1 MTYPSGGSQPSSR
14 VERDRAQQGSAGYR
28 PQHGYQPSGGYGDE
42 PHDPYA
48 SLGELNDGAQQQD
61 PYRQDQYQDQRT
73 AEYPRQ
79 VFPRQATRDDPAPP
93 AASATGFTPAVPPAS
108 GFDSTPAADQPPRK
122 RTGLKV
128 FLAAAIVLVLAGGVA
143 GYVFG
148 KPIMAEYPATVA
160 APDTIAGYPRST
172 SAELKSIGDQM
183 DSDLRQGAGFKT
195 TAAGVYHKETDAQ
208 QKIIMIFAGSK
219 LILRPQAEL
228 NAAYD
233 AIESGGL
240 QLADRKAI
248 PAGPLG
254 GRAECATSVTG
265 GVKLSICGWAD
276 HGALGMVMFFDR
288 GSAEAA
294 KLLLDF
300 RQTIQHR

>member
-1 MTYPSGGSQPSSR
+1 MTYPSGGSQPSSWF
-14 VERDRAQQGSAGYR
+14 ERDRAEQGPAGYR
-28 PQHGYQPSGGYGDE
+28 PQHGYPPSDGDGDR
-42 PHDPYA
+42 PRDPYA
-48 SLGELNDGAQQQD
+48 RLNDLNDGQPD
-61 PYRQDQYQDQRT
+61 SSYQDQRT

-79 VFPRQATRDDPAPP
+79 VFPRQTYADDPQPSAPTMP
-93 AASATGFTPAVPPAS
+93 A
-108 GFDSTPAADQPPRK
+108 PAADEPARRR
-122 RTGLKV
+122 RTGLKI
-128 FLAAAIVLVLAGGVA
+128 FLAAAVVLVLGGGVA

-148 KPIMAEYPATVA
+148 KPIMAEYPATVS
-160 APDTIAGYPRST
+160 APDTIAGFPRST
-172 SAELKSIGDQM
+172 SAELKAIGDQM

-208 QKIIMIFAGSK
+208 QKIVMIFAGSK

-228 NAAYD
+228 NAAYE
-233 AIESGGL
+233 AIETGGL
-240 QLADRKAI
+240 PIADRKAI

-288 GSAEAA
+288 GAAEAA